1 MAPRQVKIIPVVP
14 KFDDYAKKVEKALFD
29 AEIRVSADYSA
40 DALNKKIRNSEKMH
54 NNYILVV

>member
-14 KFDDYAKKVEKALFD
+14 KFDDYAKKVEKALLD